1 MRRLDRLLL
10 LVALGESLNVVAFAL
25 GDYGQI
31 NEANSV
37 CVDGVRA
44 RVRLACVGAGDDHDR
59 AAARRG
65 GGATLAAPPATPKK
79 KPSPVSNTPGETE
92 AAAQPTASQSGE
104 ASASSDVSGVP
115 ADQIGT
121 AVTVITRK
129 DSRTARSATRRMRC
143 ATCPASR

>member
-1 MRRLDRLLL
+1 MLLRLRWGTTARSTRPIAFLSFACAIASACPASAQEQTTTELPP
-10 LVALGESLNVVAFAL
+10 VVV
-25 GDYGQI
+25 
-31 NEANSV
+31 E
-37 CVDGVRA
+37 
-44 RVRLACVGAGDDHDR
+44 
-59 AAARRG
+59 
-65 GGATLAAPPATPKK
+65 GATLAAPPATPKQ
-79 KPSPVSNTPGETE
+79 KPAPVSNTPGETD